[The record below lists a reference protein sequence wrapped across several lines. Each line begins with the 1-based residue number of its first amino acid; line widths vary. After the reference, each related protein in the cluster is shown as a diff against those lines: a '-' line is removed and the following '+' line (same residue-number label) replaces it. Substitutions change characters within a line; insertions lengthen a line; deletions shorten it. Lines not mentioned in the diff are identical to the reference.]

1 MRAKIGAKRAAGTD
15 AHTIDEV
22 RIGKDLV
29 ANSIALLRRKN
40 ARTVRNETNED
51 QSVRPM
57 ESGARLAAATAI
69 ARIDTII
76 IVRHRWN
83 GRCRQ

>member
-1 MRAKIGAKRAAGTD
+1 MRAKIGAKRATGTD
-15 AHTIDEV
+15 AHTIDEA

-40 ARTVRNETNED
+40 ARTVR
-51 QSVRPM
+51 RM
-57 ESGARLAAATAI
+57 ENGGRLAAATAI

-76 IVRHRWN
+76 IVRHGWN
-83 GRCRQ
+83 GRCRQLR